1 MKRIALIL
9 PVLLAIS
16 LLAFAQSEP
25 PQREPERVRAAMM
38 KCPMMKMTS
47 NMRKGQ
53 MMSNMRKG
61 QMTGDMKEKMQG
73 MKQRMASMFGLSAE
87 EIAAVL
93 GREQTGL
100 GLSDSQVKQ
109 VAELVASSQQQ
120 KSGEKMQ
127 QMMERMQAGEMECP
141 CCMQPSAK

>member
-1 MKRIALIL
+1 MKRIALIP

-25 PQREPERVRAAMM
+25 PQREPERVGAAMM
-38 KCPMMKMTS
+38 KCPMME
-47 NMRKGQ
+47 
-53 MMSNMRKG
+53 MMSNMREG
-61 QMTGDMKEKMQG
+61 QMMGDMKEMMQG

-93 GREQTGL
+93 GREKTGL

-109 VAELVASSQQQ
+109 VAYLIASSQQK
-120 KSGEKMQ
+120 KSREKMQ
-127 QMMERMQAGEMECP
+127 QMMARMQAGEMECP

>member
-25 PQREPERVRAAMM
+25 PQREPERVRTAMM
-38 KCPMMKMTS
+38 KCPMMKMMST
-47 NMRKGQ
+47 MRKGQ
-53 MMSNMRKG
+53 MM
-61 QMTGDMKEKMQG
+61 GDMKEMMQG
-73 MKQRMASMFGLSAE
+73 MKQRMASMFGLSVE
-87 EIAAVL
+87 EITAVL
-93 GREQTGL
+93 GREKTGL

-109 VAELVASSQQQ
+109 VADLIVSSQQQ

-127 QMMERMQAGEMECP
+127 QMMARMQAGEM
-141 CCMQPSAK
+141 

>member
-25 PQREPERVRAAMM
+25 PQREPERVRTAMM
-38 KCPMMKMTS
+38 KCPMM
-47 NMRKGQ
+47 Q
-53 MMSNMRKG
+53 MMSNMRTG
-61 QMTGDMKEKMQG
+61 QMMGNMKEMMQG

-93 GREQTGL
+93 GREKTGL

-109 VAELVASSQQQ
+109 VAYLIASSQQK
-120 KSGEKMQ
+120 KSREKMQ
-127 QMMERMQAGEMECP
+127 QMMARMQAGEMECP

>member
-25 PQREPERVRAAMM
+25 PQREPERVRTAMM
-38 KCPMMKMTS
+38 KMMST
-47 NMRKGQ
+47 MRKGQ
-53 MMSNMRKG
+53 MM
-61 QMTGDMKEKMQG
+61 GDMKEMMQG
-73 MKQRMASMFGLSAE
+73 MKQRMASMFGLSVE
-87 EIAAVL
+87 EITAVL
-93 GREQTGL
+93 GREKTGL

-109 VAELVASSQQQ
+109 VAYLIASSQQK

-127 QMMERMQAGEMECP
+127 QMMARMQAGEMECP